1 MNIYISIGQRC
12 SGSAIRNERKL
23 ENEASASA
31 RAAFWGKNQLT
42 DIARVKKTIRK
53 GGRDIPGGIP
63 GQTQGGEE
71 SSIHHIEFG
80 FVRLRGLR
88 FAVPP
93 RAGAWIS
100 SLLRA
105 QRG

>member
-42 DIARVKKTIRK
+42 DIARVKKQYAR
-53 GGRDIPGGIP
+53 GGGIFP
-63 GQTQGGEE
+63 E
-71 SSIHHIEFG
+71 G
-80 FVRLRGLR
+80 FLDKLRGER
-88 FAVPP
+88 RVVF
-93 RAGAWIS
+93 II
-100 SLLRA
+100 
-105 QRG
+105 